1 LRDLRLSNSSGR
13 DTTIRYA
20 STRPPAPPIQG
31 RNKKPARFRR
41 YLSATAEG
49 LHESLVEAHG
59 EDYAQ
64 ALIDGDP
71 EIDLDRVG
79 RAVGETHVVFLSAEG
94 EVMHAPPEVVELIFS
109 PEGEERERRTPE
121 DVEGNV
127 GSEIPIHWT
136 GRRMKRVDVA
146 RRFVFRR
153 ALQLYHVDG
162 LTYDYLFA
170 MAKELD
176 EADEMVMMGGGSKG
190 KAPLIFQTNGTPYR
204 AFLEGR
210 VEGER
215 FQLLLH
221 LSNMELKRPAAKAA
235 K

>member
-1 LRDLRLSNSSGR
+1 MRDLRLSNSSGR
-13 DTTIRYA
+13 DTTIRYV
-20 STRPPAPPIQG
+20 STRPPPPPPQG

-41 YLSATAEG
+41 YLSATVEG
-49 LHESLVEAHG
+49 LHESLTEVHG

-64 ALIDGDP
+64 ALIEGDP
-71 EIDLDRVG
+71 EVDLERVG
-79 RAVGETHVVFLSAEG
+79 RTIGNTHVVFLSAEG

-127 GSEIPIHWT
+127 GSESPVRWT
-136 GRRMKRVDVA
+136 GRRMKRADVV

-153 ALQLYHVDG
+153 ALQLFHVDG
-162 LTYDYLFA
+162 LTYDYLYA

-176 EADEMVMMGGGSKG
+176 EADEMVMMGGGGKG
-190 KAPLIFQTNGTPYR
+190 KDPLIFQTNGTPYR

-210 VEGER
+210 VDGER

-221 LSNMELKRPAAKAA
+221 LSNMELKRPAAKKA
-235 K
+235 

>member
-1 LRDLRLSNSSGR
+1 MRDLRLSNSSGR

-20 STRPPAPPIQG
+20 STRPPPPPPQG

-41 YLSATAEG
+41 YLSATVEG
-49 LHESLVEAHG
+49 LHESLTEVHG

-64 ALIDGDP
+64 ALIEGDP
-71 EIDLDRVG
+71 EVDLERVG
-79 RAVGETHVVFLSAEG
+79 RTIGDTHVVFLSAEG

-127 GSEIPIHWT
+127 GSESPVRWT
-136 GRRMKRVDVA
+136 GRRMKRADVV

-153 ALQLYHVDG
+153 ALQLFHVDG
-162 LTYDYLFA
+162 LTYDYLYA

-176 EADEMVMMGGGSKG
+176 EADEMVMMGGGGKG
-190 KAPLIFQTNGTPYR
+190 KDPLIFQTNGTPYR

-210 VEGER
+210 VDGER

-221 LSNMELKRPAAKAA
+221 LSNMELKRPAAKKA
-235 K
+235 